1 MTLFLVNTVVCLGLC
16 LFFTYSL
23 YRAEIRAEDME
34 RKMNKIQ
41 EKYTNPE
48 VEE

>member
-16 LFFTYSL
+16 VFFTYFL
-23 YRAEIRAEDME
+23 YRAEVRAEDIE
-34 RKMNKIQ
+34 RKISNIQ

-48 VEE
+48 EEE